1 MRFLS
6 THFHKENS
14 SAVELFTL
22 TRFFTCIFMPL
33 RGRKV
38 TRCMR
43 HDEMALDQ
51 LKAKSAQKM
60 REQNDPL
67 LHREGHAD
75 ANARPGAERNV
86 GETVDPI
93 ALFA

>member
-1 MRFLS
+1 
-6 THFHKENS
+6 
-14 SAVELFTL
+14 
-22 TRFFTCIFMPL
+22 MPS

-43 HDEMALDQ
+43 HHGMALDQ
-51 LKAKSAQKM
+51 LEAKSAQKM

-75 ANARPGAERNV
+75 AHPRPRAERNV

-93 ALFA
+93 APFAQESRRIEGVGLVPEARSPVQDIGRDQ